1 MTVATDHRGRPI
13 SRRRRAVLEGGDLA
27 PLEVVL
33 EQLRARPVV
42 VLGSAPIEGVLR
54 WTKGTAIVTVN
65 GSISSLP
72 DPFLAPDVHL
82 MNARVS
88 PHVTWNRDR
97 RALHAAMV
105 AQSANRHV
113 RTLAL
118 LPVTEVGAEE
128 ATLARLRAQGTT
140 WDRVVSISKATKVLL
155 AHQVGALDRDRD
167 RHLGVSAGLFGV
179 LVALWAGAAG
189 IRTEGFSFDAGYAYL
204 PPEVVP
210 ENSRGHLRGDKT
222 AIGNI
227 RARFG
232 ARVCGDL
239 FTRRTHQTPRST

>member
-1 MTVATDHRGRPI
+1 MTVATDPRGRPI
-13 SRRRRAVLEGGDLA
+13 SRRRHALLEGGDLA
-27 PLEVVL
+27 PLEVVVDAL
-33 EQLRARPVV
+33 GSRPVMV
-42 VLGSAPIEGVLR
+42 VGAAPIEGVLR
-54 WTKGTAIVTVN
+54 WTRGTALVTVN
-65 GSISSLP
+65 GSISTLR
-72 DPFLAPDVHL
+72 DVTPDVHL
-82 MNARVS
+82 INARIG
-88 PHVTWNRDR
+88 PHVTWNKER
-97 RALHAAMV
+97 RALNAAMV
-105 AQSANRHV
+105 AQSADRHV

-155 AHQVGALDRDRD
+155 AHAIGALDRERD

-179 LVALWAGAAG
+179 CVALWAGASS

-222 AIGNI
+222 AIANI

-232 ARVCGDL
+232 GRVAGDL
-239 FTRRTHQTPRST
+239 FTRRMQQTPRRT